1 MSVVYSDSLQGPER
15 ERYARKLLSLHG
27 LVLNAE
33 CLETALPRLD
43 PYRIPAEEPCSN
55 FGFRTWKIQECPNN
69 YVEWLICDTSVLY
82 SYRSLS
88 QILVNYCSTFLK
100 SEFFYDNQLL
110 PLWNEWILEPR
121 SVKVTLLQHLTH
133 SAHSICMQEHALKW
147 LEGCEISVKP
157 MKTIGGVINILSF
170 PLWNLPAIS

>member
-1 MSVVYSDSLQGPER
+1 MISVVIAQFIIV
-15 ERYARKLLSLHG
+15 LLF
-27 LVLNAE
+27 
-33 CLETALPRLD
+33 T
-43 PYRIPAEEPCSN
+43 PCSN

-100 SEFFYDNQLL
+100 SEFFYDSQLL

-121 SVKVTLLQHLTH
+121 SVKVTLLQSSTWHIQPIQSL
-133 SAHSICMQEHALKW
+133 CKNM
-147 LEGCEISVKP
+147 
-157 MKTIGGVINILSF
+157 
-170 PLWNLPAIS
+170 LWNDLRGWNFCEANENYWRCHKYFIHSRCGIYLQSLNLWLLWLPSIFWDLLIFVILTNN